1 MNDRKT
7 IEPYKGE
14 IINAINDVE
23 NFTTNLDMVSFI
35 KDVKTYKATVM
46 SLVLIGELASKIPPE
61 IRSQNTKI
69 PWGDIIGLRNRIS
82 HDYFSLDEKVL
93 WQTIK
98 ESLPELKIEI
108 KKLHD

>member
-1 MNDRKT
+1 MNTRKT
-7 IEPYKGE
+7 IEPYKEE
-14 IINAINDVE
+14 IINAISEVE
-23 NFTTNLDMVSFI
+23 SFVIGMDMVSFI
-35 KDVKTYKATVM
+35 KDIKTYKATVM
-46 SLVLIGELASKIPPE
+46 CLILIGELASKIPPE

-82 HDYFSLDEKVL
+82 HDYFGLDEKVL

-108 KKLHD
+108 QKLHD